1 MKTILTR
8 TYVEEKY
15 GVSPEHLDVYLAL
28 VGDAADN
35 IKGVPRIGP
44 KRAAK
49 IIQQTSGVVDDI
61 CHVLKI
67 NFDALCQNLRMVRF
81 YECDATYVDKP
92 MIYTD
97 EYVSILHDL
106 YIK

>member
-15 GVSPEHLDVYLAL
+15 GVSPEHFDVYLAL

-35 IKGVPRIGP
+35 IKGVHRIGP

-106 YIK
+106 DIK